1 MFGIFKNLETKVTVN
16 HKDGSHD
23 EIVGTCNSGKI
34 FIEYAKNKNVK
45 ISENDSLIVHN
56 KNGVDE
62 TFIVIEPSF
71 YDNVFGTPAH
81 YQCKVMHLSEFERK
95 QSAKGHINIQ
105 GFQGNGNIINLGNNN
120 QNVIND
126 NTIFDKM
133 IECMNQIEGINNK
146 DAIIAAIKE
155 MKASANNKNSFLE
168 KYTKFVSLVGTH
180 ITIFQPFLPMLSK
193 FFG

>member
-71 YDNVFGTPAH
+71 YDNVFGIPAH
-81 YQCKVMHLSEFERK
+81 YQCKSYAFKRIWKETVC
-95 QSAKGHINIQ
+95 KGHINIQ

>member
-1 MFGIFKNLETKVTVN
+1 MFGIFKNLETKITFN
-16 HKDGSHD
+16 HDDGSYD
-23 EIVGTCNSGKI
+23 EITGRYDKGLV
-34 FIEYAKNKNVK
+34 FVDYAENHYVK
-45 ISENDSLIVHN
+45 ISENDRITVHN

-71 YDNVFGTPAH
+71 YDNVFGIPAH

>member
-71 YDNVFGTPAH
+71 YDNVFGIPAH

-105 GFQGNGNIINLGNNN
+105 GFQGNLVNNN